1 MTQTSQLSPAPIK
14 AGRLEIRPDEHAVL
28 ADGRHLLLT
37 ARERDLLTELARAGD
52 RILTRE
58 ELHEAAWGS
67 PLRGGDRSIDVYVS
81 RVRRKLATALPEL
94 EFIHTHFGIG
104 YRFQPLPNS
113 RSHPFHTSATGA

>member
-1 MTQTSQLSPAPIK
+1 LAATSIR
-14 AGRLEIRPDEHAVL
+14 AGRLEIRPEEHAVL
-28 ADGRHLLLT
+28 ADGHHLLLT
-37 ARERDLLTELARAGD
+37 ARERDLLTHLARAGD

-81 RVRRKLATALPEL
+81 RVRRKLAQAVPDC
-94 EFIHTHFGIG
+94 EFIHTHFGLG
-104 YRFQPLPNS
+104 YRFQPQPT